1 MSLKIEK
8 KAIAALVAALC
19 AGVGVAQN
27 ANAAALAQSVFDV
40 TAFSIIKSDMTAFN
54 PAVDFDRIVAS
65 NSGIAAANLTGFPS
79 ISSGPLVSP
88 FAIDVPAQ
96 CLGACPFA
104 NNDFSHHVA
113 PPVLSQYSR
122 GDALLSGNALTPGG
136 ANAST
141 LGETSLTGASV
152 GSSSATLGVSA
163 EFSFSLTSDQRVRF
177 AFNALPYLFT
187 FLDTNTADPRIAQAS
202 LSWNIEIDLIN
213 ADGSR
218 TQVFNWSPDGI
229 LGTGITGG
237 TELGDPCTLNTTR
250 AVLSPGTSQYN
261 PGACNGYL
269 AETDL
274 LLASNTYSLTLHH
287 DSFSN
292 AAFTAPTQV
301 PEPGT
306 MLIMGAGLL
315 GLGLVQRRRSG
326 KK

>member
-1 MSLKIEK
+1 MKQKIEK
-8 KAIAALVAALC
+8 KAIAVLVAALC

-27 ANAAALAQSVFDV
+27 ASAAALAQSVLDI
-40 TAFSIIKSDMTAFN
+40 TGFSILRGDGTAFN
-54 PAVDFDRIVAS
+54 PAADFDRLIAS
-65 NSGIAAANLTGFPS
+65 NSGIASANLTGFPS

-88 FAIDVPAQ
+88 GAIDVPAQ

-104 NNDFSHHVA
+104 NNDFSHHIA

-122 GDALLSGNALTPGG
+122 GDALLSGNALQPGG

-141 LGETSLTGASV
+141 LGEVSLTNAAV

-163 EFSFSLTSDQRVRF
+163 EFSFSLTNSQSVRF
-177 AFNALPYLFT
+177 GFNALPYLFT
-187 FLDTNTADPRIAQAS
+187 FLDSNTADPRSAQAS
-202 LSWNIEIDLIN
+202 LSWNIEIDQIN

-218 TQVFNWSPDGI
+218 TQVFNWSPDGTA
-229 LGTGITGG
+229 GGIFGG
-237 TELGDPCTLNTTR
+237 TEMSDPCSLNTTR

-261 PGACNGYL
+261 PGLCSGYL
-269 AETDL
+269 AETGV
-274 LLASNTYSLTLHH
+274 LLAANTYSVTLTHS
-287 DSFSN
+287 SFAN
-292 AAFTAPTQV
+292 AHFAAPTQV

-315 GLGLVQRRRSG
+315 GLGLVQRRRSS

>member
-19 AGVGVAQN
+19 AGVGATQN
-27 ANAAALAQSVFDV
+27 ASAAALAQSVFDV
-40 TAFSIIKSDMTAFN
+40 TAFSILKSDGSAFN
-54 PAVDFDRIVAS
+54 PATDFDRIVAS
-65 NSGIAAANLTGFPS
+65 NSGIAAANLSGFPS

-104 NNDFSHHVA
+104 NNDFSHHIA

-141 LGETSLTGASV
+141 LGEVSLTSKGVGA
-152 GSSSATLGVSA
+152 SSATLGVSA
-163 EFSFSLTSDQRVRF
+163 EFSFSLTSDQKVRF

-187 FLDTNTADPRIAQAS
+187 FLDANTADPRIAQAS
-202 LSWNIEIDLIN
+202 LSWNIEIDLLGPG
-213 ADGSR
+213 GSR
-218 TQVFNWSPDGI
+218 TQVFDWSPNGLAGGI
-229 LGTGITGG
+229 VGG
-237 TELGDPCTLNTTR
+237 TELSDPCTLNTTR

-287 DSFSN
+287 DSFAN
-292 AAFTAPTQV
+292 ATFTAPTKM

-306 MLIMGAGLL
+306 ILIMGAGLL